1 MGLMNYQLISDYKDN
16 ELYRKTFNDLAESTF
31 DINFEEWYKHGFWN
45 DKYVCYSYL
54 DKNKVIANVSINKM
68 DLIYQGNDYRALQ
81 IGTVMTHPDYRNQ
94 GLAQEL
100 INHVISKY
108 EQDYD
113 FFYLFA
119 NDTVLDFYPKF
130 GFERVQ
136 ESSFTVDAT
145 SLKKRN
151 YKIKKLNPDDELDFQ
166 LISRIVSNWV
176 PLSSILDVKN
186 SEDLLMFYLLIA
198 LRDAIYYIEEL
209 DAIVLYEQEEEDL
222 YVLDI
227 ISTKK
232 LDIVEVL
239 GFLANKKIETI
250 HVSFTPEKNK
260 YIDAAYIIETEDM
273 LFMRPNLFTAD
284 PYFLFPATSHA

>member
-1 MGLMNYQLISDYKDN
+1 MNYQLISDYKDN

-31 DINFEEWYKHGFWN
+31 DINFEEWYKQGFWN

-54 DKNKVIANVSINKM
+54 DKNKAIANVSINKM

-130 GFERVQ
+130 GFERVE

-151 YKIKKLNPDDELDFQ
+151 YKIKKLSPDDELDFQ
-166 LISRIVSNWV
+166 LISRIVSNRV
-176 PLSSILDVKN
+176 PLSSILEVKN

-260 YIDAAYIIETEDM
+260 YVDASYIIETEDM
-273 LFMRPNLFTAD
+273 LFMRPNLFTAN

>member
-1 MGLMNYQLISDYKDN
+1 MNYQLISDYKDN

-166 LISRIVSNWV
+166 LISRIVSNRV

-284 PYFLFPATSHA
+284 SYFLFPATSHA

>member
-1 MGLMNYQLISDYKDN
+1 MNYQLISDYKDN
-16 ELYRKTFNDLAESTF
+16 ELYRKTFNDLAESIF
-31 DINFEEWYKHGFWN
+31 DINFEEWYKQGFWN

-130 GFERVQ
+130 GFERVE

-166 LISRIVSNWV
+166 LISRIVSNRV

-273 LFMRPNLFTAD
+273 LFMRPNLFIAD

>member
-1 MGLMNYQLISDYKDN
+1 MNYQLISDYKDN

-31 DINFEEWYKHGFWN
+31 DINFEEWYKQGFWN

-54 DKNKVIANVSINKM
+54 DKNKAIANVSINKM

-130 GFERVQ
+130 GFERVE

-151 YKIKKLNPDDELDFQ
+151 YKIKKLNPDDESDFQ
-166 LISRIVSNWV
+166 LISRIVSNRV

-260 YIDAAYIIETEDM
+260 YVDASYIIETEDM
-273 LFMRPNLFTAD
+273 LFMRPNLFTAN

>member
-1 MGLMNYQLISDYKDN
+1 MELMNYQLISDYKDN

-151 YKIKKLNPDDELDFQ
+151 YKIKKLNPDDESDFQ
-166 LISRIVSNWV
+166 LISRIVSNRV

>member
-1 MGLMNYQLISDYKDN
+1 MELMNYQLISDYKDN
-16 ELYRKTFNDLAESTF
+16 ELYRKTFNDLAESIF
-31 DINFEEWYKHGFWN
+31 DINFEEWYKQGFWN

-119 NDTVLDFYPKF
+119 NDAVLDFYPKF

-166 LISRIVSNWV
+166 LISRIVSNRV

>member
-1 MGLMNYQLISDYKDN
+1 MELMNYQLISDYKDN

-151 YKIKKLNPDDELDFQ
+151 YKIKKLNPDDESDFQ
-166 LISRIVSNWV
+166 LISRIVSNRV

-284 PYFLFPATSHA
+284 SYFLFPATSHA

>member
-1 MGLMNYQLISDYKDN
+1 MNYQLISDYKDN

-108 EQDYD
+108 EQDYN

-130 GFERVQ
+130 GFERVE
-136 ESSFTVDAT
+136 ESSFTVDST

-166 LISRIVSNWV
+166 LISRIVSNRV

-260 YIDAAYIIETEDM
+260 YIDAAYIIDTEDM

>member
-1 MGLMNYQLISDYKDN
+1 MELMNYQLISDYKDN

-151 YKIKKLNPDDELDFQ
+151 YKIKKLNPDDESDFQ
-166 LISRIVSNWV
+166 LISRIVSNRV
-176 PLSSILDVKN
+176 PLSSILDVEN

-284 PYFLFPATSHA
+284 SYFLFPATSHA

>member
-1 MGLMNYQLISDYKDN
+1 MNYQLISDYKDN

-31 DINFEEWYKHGFWN
+31 DINFEEWYKQGFWN

-119 NDTVLDFYPKF
+119 NNTVLDFYPKF
-130 GFERVQ
+130 GFERVE

-151 YKIKKLNPDDELDFQ
+151 YIIKKLNPDDESDFQ
-166 LISRIVSNWV
+166 LISRIVSNRV

>member
-1 MGLMNYQLISDYKDN
+1 MNYQLISDYKDN
-16 ELYRKTFNDLAESTF
+16 ELYRKTFNDLAESIF
-31 DINFEEWYKHGFWN
+31 DINFEEWYKQGFWN

-130 GFERVQ
+130 GFERVE

-166 LISRIVSNWV
+166 LISRIVSNRV

>member
-1 MGLMNYQLISDYKDN
+1 MNYQLISDYKDN

-151 YKIKKLNPDDELDFQ
+151 YKIKKLNPDDESDFQ
-166 LISRIVSNWV
+166 LISRIVSNRV

-260 YIDAAYIIETEDM
+260 YIDVAYIIETEDM